1 MKFLKWLNLIPL
13 VMFVIR
19 DMLGIADINPIW
31 MIVIV
36 AFVIMNVFMA
46 KSMKEYLLSSLL
58 LLISC
63 VAGMVLS
70 TYYYYYFISSDFETP
85 IVGAFIIQT
94 EEVEEVRW
102 FDIDKVHEGC
112 IHRDGTFCVPTEGL
126 ETVMKYIK
134 EREERLR

>member
-31 MIVIV
+31 MIVIA

-63 VAGMVLS
+63 VAGMILS

-85 IVGAFIIQT
+85 IVGAFIAMVYGIFVLVLAGVGT
-94 EEVEEVRW
+94 AVFAIRNRKEAVKNG
-102 FDIDKVHEGC
+102 DI
-112 IHRDGTFCVPTEGL
+112 
-126 ETVMKYIK
+126 
-134 EREERLR
+134 

>member
-31 MIVIV
+31 MIVIA

-70 TYYYYYFISSDFETP
+70 TYYYYYYISSDFETP
-85 IVGAFIIQT
+85 IVGAFIVMVYGIFVLVLAGAGT
-94 EEVEEVRW
+94 AVFAIRNRKEAVKNG
-102 FDIDKVHEGC
+102 DI
-112 IHRDGTFCVPTEGL
+112 
-126 ETVMKYIK
+126 
-134 EREERLR
+134 

>member
-19 DMLGIADINPIW
+19 DMLGMADINPIW
-31 MIVIV
+31 MIVIA

-85 IVGAFIIQT
+85 IVGTVIAIIYGIFVLVLAGVGSVVFAFKN
-94 EEVEEVRW
+94 R
-102 FDIDKVHEGC
+102 
-112 IHRDGTFCVPTEGL
+112 
-126 ETVMKYIK
+126 K
-134 EREERLR
+134 ES

>member
-19 DMLGIADINPIW
+19 DMLGMADINPIW
-31 MIVIV
+31 MIVIA

-63 VAGMVLS
+63 VAGMILS
-70 TYYYYYFISSDFETP
+70 TYYYYYFVSSDFETP
-85 IVGAFIIQT
+85 IVGAFIAMVYGIFVLVLVGVGT
-94 EEVEEVRW
+94 AVFAIRNRKEAVKNG
-102 FDIDKVHEGC
+102 DI
-112 IHRDGTFCVPTEGL
+112 
-126 ETVMKYIK
+126 
-134 EREERLR
+134 

>member
-19 DMLGIADINPIW
+19 DMLGMADINPIW
-31 MIVIV
+31 MIVIA

-85 IVGAFIIQT
+85 IVGAFIAMVYGIFVLVLAGVGT
-94 EEVEEVRW
+94 AVFAIRNRKEEVKNG
-102 FDIDKVHEGC
+102 DI
-112 IHRDGTFCVPTEGL
+112 
-126 ETVMKYIK
+126 
-134 EREERLR
+134 

>member
-31 MIVIV
+31 MIVIA

-85 IVGAFIIQT
+85 IVGAFIAMVYGIFVLVLAGVGT
-94 EEVEEVRW
+94 AVFAIRNRKEAVKNG
-102 FDIDKVHEGC
+102 DI
-112 IHRDGTFCVPTEGL
+112 
-126 ETVMKYIK
+126 
-134 EREERLR
+134 

>member
-31 MIVIV
+31 MIVIA

-85 IVGAFIIQT
+85 IVGAFIAMVYGIFVLVLAGAGT
-94 EEVEEVRW
+94 AVFAIRNRKEAVKNG
-102 FDIDKVHEGC
+102 DI
-112 IHRDGTFCVPTEGL
+112 
-126 ETVMKYIK
+126 
-134 EREERLR
+134 

>member
-31 MIVIV
+31 MIVIA

-63 VAGMVLS
+63 VAGMILS

-85 IVGAFIIQT
+85 IVGAFIAMVYGIFVFVLAGVGT
-94 EEVEEVRW
+94 AVFAIRNRKEAVKNG
-102 FDIDKVHEGC
+102 DI
-112 IHRDGTFCVPTEGL
+112 
-126 ETVMKYIK
+126 
-134 EREERLR
+134 

>member
-19 DMLGIADINPIW
+19 DMLGMADINPIW
-31 MIVIV
+31 LVVV
-36 AFVIMNVFMA
+36 AALAIMNVFMA

-63 VAGMVLS
+63 VVGMILG

-85 IVGAFIIQT
+85 IVGAFIAMVYGIFVLVLAGVGT
-94 EEVEEVRW
+94 AVFAIRNRKEAVKNG
-102 FDIDKVHEGC
+102 DI
-112 IHRDGTFCVPTEGL
+112 
-126 ETVMKYIK
+126 
-134 EREERLR
+134 

>member
-19 DMLGIADINPIW
+19 DMLGMADINPIW
-31 MIVIV
+31 MIVIA

-85 IVGAFIIQT
+85 IVGAFIAMVYGIF
-94 EEVEEVRW
+94 VLVLAG
-102 FDIDKVHEGC
+102 V
-112 IHRDGTFCVPTEGL
+112 GTAVFA
-126 ETVMKYIK
+126 IRNRK
-134 EREERLR
+134 EAVKN

>member
-19 DMLGIADINPIW
+19 DMLGMADINPIW
-31 MIVIV
+31 MIVIA

-63 VAGMVLS
+63 AAGMILS

-85 IVGAFIIQT
+85 IVGAFIAMVYGIFVLLLAGVGT
-94 EEVEEVRW
+94 AVFAIRNRKEAVKNG
-102 FDIDKVHEGC
+102 DI
-112 IHRDGTFCVPTEGL
+112 
-126 ETVMKYIK
+126 
-134 EREERLR
+134 

>member
-31 MIVIV
+31 MIVIA

-85 IVGAFIIQT
+85 IVGAFIT
-94 EEVEEVRW
+94 MRW
-102 FDIDKVHEGC
+102 NS
-112 IHRDGTFCVPTEGL
+112 
-126 ETVMKYIK
+126 MKK
-134 EREERLR
+134 CLRTMKWLLFMYMRSRWIFPS